1 VSAPMPDAR
10 DPALEDLL
18 TRIDTRV
25 VAARGG
31 ALACAHR
38 YLHDVPAEE
47 LLGRRPDDLTG
58 VLLAHLDLA
67 AVRPDGVVNLRVFTP
82 SVAEHG
88 WATGHTVVQVVVEDM
103 PFLVDSVMV
112 ALSGGGHTVHEL
124 LHPVLEVRRDVT
136 GVLLEVL
143 PGEPGRGAALPAE
156 HRRESWIHVE
166 ISRETEADDVAALQD
181 TLRRVLRDVS
191 DAVEDYPKM
200 RQRAL
205 EAADTILRER
215 LPVDDQEVVDA
226 EELLRWLA
234 DDHFTFLGYR
244 EYRLDRLD
252 GQDVLRPVTG
262 TGLGILRG
270 DHAMSTGFATLP
282 AASRAKAREK
292 RLLVLTKANARSTVH
307 RAAHLDYVGV
317 KVFADGEVVGE
328 RRFLGLLASAAY
340 YESVLRIPL
349 LREKVRRVLQASGYA
364 PGSHNAKDLLHVM
377 ESYPRD
383 ELFQTPVEYLV
394 EVAKAVVG
402 TQDRN
407 RLRLFVRPDDYGRFL
422 SCLVYLPRDRYNTDV
437 RLTVQDVLLRA
448 TGGQASD
455 YTVQVGESLLARL
468 HVVLRMPA
476 GTSLPDLDLPRL
488 QEEIAAAIRD
498 WSEDFATALVES
510 VGEEEAARLSHRYR
524 GAFSDGYKEDFS
536 ARIAVTDVLKL
547 ESLTVDGP
555 GLVVNLYHP
564 PSLPPGE
571 RRFKIYR
578 TGTPL
583 ALTEVLPILTALGV
597 DVDDEWP
604 YDIDRAGVP
613 RAYFYDFGLRP
624 PDASMFTEGDAKD
637 RFEAAF
643 LAVWEGRAENDAFNA
658 LVLAAGLDVRQC
670 AVLRGYAKY
679 LRQVGSAFSQSY
691 VEETLHLYPE
701 VAGLLVELFTTRFA
715 PEVTDRDAA
724 LVDVRTRL
732 TDALDRVTGLDEDRI
747 LRSLLELIE
756 ATLRTNH
763 FRRGPDEGPL
773 PYLSLKVDS
782 RRAPGLP
789 APRPHAEIWVCS
801 PLVEGIHLR
810 FGRIA
815 RGGLRWSDRR
825 EDFRTEV
832 LGLVKAQAVKNAVI
846 VPTGAKGGFVL
857 KRRPDPA
864 TGRAGWLEAG
874 TSAYVEFVQ
883 GLLDVTDNRVEGPDG
898 PQVLPPPR
906 VVRWDGDDPY
916 LVVAADKGTATFSDV
931 ANGVSAEYG
940 FWLGDAFASGGS
952 AGYDHKAMGITARG
966 AWESVRRHFREL
978 GRDTQTVGPEGG
990 VTVVGIGDMS
1000 GDVFGNGMLLSD
1012 ALRVVAAFDHRHV
1025 FLDPD
1030 PDPAGSY
1037 AERKRLFDLP
1047 RSSWADYDHDLVSPG
1062 GGVWE
1067 RTAKSIPLSPQVRAR
1082 LGLPDEVSA
1091 LTPPEV
1097 IRAILRAPVDLLFNG
1112 GIGTY
1117 VKASTESH
1125 ADAGDKANDAVRVD
1139 AADLRCTV
1147 VGEGGNLGFTQRAR
1161 IEFARRG
1168 GRINTDA
1175 IDNSAGVD
1183 TSDREVNIKIL
1194 LDAVVSAGDLTG
1206 KQRDELLASMTEEVA
1221 ALVLADNYDQN
1232 VALAMATAQ
1241 APALLHVHAAYLDAL
1256 ESRGEVDREV
1266 EDLPDEKA
1274 LRERRA
1280 AGEGLTAPELAV
1292 LLAYTKN
1299 LLADDLVAGT
1309 VPDDPALLRVLH
1321 RYFPTPLVERFADRI
1336 DQHPLRR
1343 EIIANR
1349 VANRVVDDAGVTFLH
1364 RLAMETAAPPE
1375 ELARAHL
1382 IASEVYDLASL
1393 TAAVSGLDLRVPAF
1407 VQVAMR
1413 LDARTLV
1420 ERAARWF
1427 VLSRPAP
1434 LDIAREL
1441 AYFTE
1446 PVHDVV
1452 AAVPVLLDGRALA
1465 EAVARRDRLVAEG
1478 VPADLAQRVAV
1489 LPASFAALAIVDIAH
1504 RTDADLLGVAR
1515 VHLAVAE
1522 LFDLGR
1528 LQQRVIALRRDDRWQ
1543 TMARAALRDDLYAAH
1558 ASITE
1563 AVVSTT
1569 DGEADAAT
1577 RIEQWAA
1584 RDPGTV
1590 ARARRLLGEVLD
1602 EDEGDLSRLSVGLRA
1617 VRTLLGEREG

>member
-1 VSAPMPDAR
+1 MS
-10 DPALEDLL
+10 DPRALAVEDLL
-18 TRIDTRV
+18 SRV
-25 VAARGG
+25 DQQVRAARGSTM
-31 ALACAHR
+31 ACARR
-38 YLHDVPAEE
+38 YLHDVPPDE
-47 LLGRRPDDLTG
+47 LLTRRPDDLAG
-58 VLLAHLDLA
+58 MILSHLDLA
-67 AVRPDGVVNLRVFTP
+67 AVRPDGRTTIAVFTP
-82 SVAEHG
+82 TVAERG
-88 WATGHTVVQVVVEDM
+88 WATGHTVVQIVVEDM
-103 PFLVDSVMV
+103 PFLVDSVLS
-112 ALSGGGHTVHEL
+112 ALAGAGHAVHEL
-124 LHPVLEVRRDVT
+124 VHPVLHVRRDVT
-136 GVLLEVL
+136 GVLQDVL
-143 PGEPGRGAALPAE
+143 DRDPGERPAVAE
-156 HRRESWIHVE
+156 GVRRESWIHVE
-166 ISRETEADDVAALQD
+166 ISRETDPDDVAALEAN
-181 TLRRVLRDVS
+181 LRGVLRDVS

-205 EAADTILRER
+205 EAADAILRQN
-215 LPVDDQEVVDA
+215 LPVDDQEIIDA

-244 EYRLDRLD
+244 EYRLDVVD
-252 GQDVLRPVTG
+252 GEDVLRPVTG

-270 DHAMSTGFATLP
+270 DLAMSTGFATLP
-282 AASRAKAREK
+282 PASRAKAREK
-292 RLLVLTKANARSTVH
+292 RLLVLTKANSRSTVH

-317 KVFADGEVVGE
+317 KLFVDGEVVGE
-328 RRFLGLLASAAY
+328 RRFLGLLASSAY

-349 LREKVRRVLQASGYA
+349 LREKVRRVLAASGYA

-383 ELFQTPVEYLV
+383 ELFQTPVDFLV
-394 EVAKAVVG
+394 EVARAVVG
-402 TQDRN
+402 TQDRT

-448 TGGQASD
+448 TGGRAAD
-455 YTVQVGESLLARL
+455 YTVQVGESMLARL
-468 HVVLRMPA
+468 HVVIRMSP

-488 QEEIAAAIRD
+488 QAEIAAAIRD
-498 WSEDFATALVES
+498 WEEDFTAALVEA
-510 VGEEEAARLSHRYR
+510 VGEEEAARLGHRYR

-536 ARIAVTDVLKL
+536 ARVAVTDVLML
-547 ESLTVDGP
+547 EGLPPQGP

-564 PSLPPGE
+564 PALPPE
-571 RRFKIYR
+571 ARRFKIYR
-578 TGTPL
+578 TGRPL

-604 YDIDRAGVP
+604 YDIERPGEPV
-613 RAYFYDFGLRP
+613 AYFYDFGLRAS
-624 PDASMFTEGDAKD
+624 DATVFAEAKE
-637 RFEAAF
+637 RFEEAF

-658 LVLAAGLDVRQC
+658 LVLSAGLSSRQS
-670 AVLRGYAKY
+670 AVLRGYARY
-679 LRQVGSAFSQSY
+679 LRQVGSAFSQTY
-691 VEETLHLYPE
+691 VEDTLRHHPQ
-701 VAGLLVELFTTRFA
+701 VAGLLVELFETRFG
-715 PEVTDRDAA
+715 PEVQQREAA
-724 LVDVRTRL
+724 LDDVRARL
-732 TDALDRVTGLDEDRI
+732 TSALERVSGLDEDRI
-747 LRSLLELIE
+747 LRSLLEVVE

-763 FRRGPDEGPL
+763 FRVDGAGRAL
-773 PYLSLKVDS
+773 PYLALKIDS
-782 RRAPGLP
+782 ARAPGLP
-789 APRPHAEIWVCS
+789 APRPFAEIWVCS

-846 VPTGAKGGFVL
+846 VPVGAKGGFVL
-857 KRRPDPA
+857 KRRPDPVA
-864 TGRAGWLEAG
+864 GRAGWLEAG
-874 TSAYVEFVQ
+874 TAAYVEFVH

-898 PQVLPPPR
+898 PSVVPPPR

-916 LVVAADKGTATFSDV
+916 LVVAADKGTATFSDI

-978 GRDTQTVGPEGG
+978 GRDTQVVGPEGG
-990 VTVVGIGDMS
+990 LSVVGIGDMS
-1000 GDVFGNGMLLSD
+1000 GDVFGNAMLLSD
-1012 ALRVVAAFDHRHV
+1012 ALRLVAAFDHRHV

-1030 PDPAGSY
+1030 PDPAVSF
-1037 AERKRLFDLP
+1037 AERKRLFQLP
-1047 RSSWADYDHDLVSPG
+1047 RSSWADYDHALISDG

-1067 RTAKSIPLSPQVRAR
+1067 RTAKSVPISKQVRAS
-1082 LGLPDEVSA
+1082 LGLPEHVTA

-1097 IRAILRAPVDLLFNG
+1097 IRAVLTADVDLLFNG

-1117 VKASTESH
+1117 VKASTQTH
-1125 ADAGDKANDAVRVD
+1125 AEAGDKANDAVRVD
-1139 AADLRCTV
+1139 ALQLRCTV
-1147 VGEGGNLGFTQRAR
+1147 VGEGGNLGLTQQAR
-1161 IEFARRG
+1161 IEYARHG

-1194 LDAVVSAGDLTG
+1194 LDAVVASGDLTG
-1206 KQRDELLASMTEEVA
+1206 KQRDELLASMTDEVA

-1232 VALAMATAQ
+1232 VAMQVALAQ

-1256 ESRGEVDREV
+1256 ESRGEIDRAV

-1274 LRERRA
+1274 LRERRS
-1280 AGEGLTAPELAV
+1280 AGEGLTGPELAV

-1299 LLADDLVAGT
+1299 LLADELVAGE
-1309 VPDDPALLRVLH
+1309 VPDDPALTSVLH
-1321 RYFPTPLVERFADRI
+1321 RYFPRALVERFPDRI
-1336 DQHPLRR
+1336 AEHPLRR

-1364 RLAMETAAPPE
+1364 RLGMETAASAE

-1382 IASEVYDLASL
+1382 LA
-1393 TAAVSGLDLRVPAF
+1393 AAVFELALTRAAIDDLDLRVPAS
-1407 VQVAMR
+1407 VQLAMR

-1420 ERAARWF
+1420 ERGARWL

-1434 LDIAREL
+1434 LDVAREL
-1441 AYFTE
+1441 QYFAE
-1446 PVHDVV
+1446 PVRAVV
-1452 AAVPVLLDGRALA
+1452 AAMPTLLEGRALSDA
-1465 EAVARRDRLVAEG
+1465 AGRRDRLVAEG
-1478 VPADLAQRVAV
+1478 VPDDLALRVAV
-1489 LPASFAALAIVDIAH
+1489 LPASFAALAVVDIAR
-1504 RTDADLLGVAR
+1504 RTGADRLAVAQ

-1522 LFDLGR
+1522 MFDLGR

-1543 TMARAALRDDLYAAH
+1543 TMARAALRDDLYSAH

-1563 AVVSTT
+1563 AVVATT
-1569 DGEADAAT
+1569 DDEAPPPA
-1577 RIEQWAA
+1577 RIEEWAA
-1584 RDPGTV
+1584 RAPGTV
-1590 ARARRLLGEVLD
+1590 ARARRLLADVLD
-1602 EDEGDLSRLSVGLRA
+1602 DDVVDLSRLSVGLRA
-1617 VRTLLGEREG
+1617 VRTLLGERES

>member
-1 VSAPMPDAR
+1 MSPLVADAR
-10 DPALEDLL
+10 DLALEDLL
-18 TRIDTRV
+18 ARIDERV
-25 VAARGG
+25 AAARGD
-31 ALACAHR
+31 ALACSRR
-38 YLHDVPAEE
+38 YLHDVPADE
-47 LLGRRPDDLTG
+47 LVARRADDLTG
-58 VLLAHLDLA
+58 VILAHLDLA
-67 AVRPDGVVNLRVFTP
+67 AVRPDGAINLRVFTP
-82 SVAEHG
+82 TVAEHG
-88 WATGHTVVQVVVEDM
+88 WATGHTVVQIVVEDM
-103 PFLVDSVMV
+103 PFLVDSVMA

-124 LHPVLEVRRDVT
+124 LHPVLEVRRDIT
-136 GVLLEVL
+136 GGLLEVL
-143 PGEPGRGAALPAE
+143 PGEPGRGAALPPE
-156 HRRESWIHVE
+156 HRRESWIVVE
-166 ISRETEADDVAALQD
+166 ISRETEATDVEVLTD

-191 DAVEDYPKM
+191 DAVEDYPRM

-205 EAADTILRER
+205 EAADTILRDS
-215 LPVDDQEVVDA
+215 LPVDDQETVDA

-244 EYRLDRLD
+244 EYRLDRVD
-252 GQDVLRPVTG
+252 GEDVLRPVTG

-282 AASRAKAREK
+282 PASRAKAREK
-292 RLLVLTKANARSTVH
+292 HLLVLTKANARSTVH

-317 KVFADGEVVGE
+317 KVFSDGEVVGE
-328 RRFLGLLASAAY
+328 KRFLGLLASAAY

-383 ELFQTPVEYLV
+383 ELFQTPVDYLV
-394 EVAKAVVG
+394 EVARAVVG

-407 RLRLFVRPDDYGRFL
+407 RLRLFVRPDAYGRFL
-422 SCLVYLPRDRYNTDV
+422 SCLVYLPRERYNTDV

-448 TGGQASD
+448 TGGTAGD

-468 HVVLRMPA
+468 HVVIRMPP
-476 GTSLPDLDLPRL
+476 GTSLPDLDLPRV
-488 QEEIAAAIRD
+488 QDEIAAAIRD
-498 WSEDFATALVES
+498 WEEDFEAALVEA
-510 VGEEEAARLSHRYR
+510 VGEEEAARLAHRFR
-524 GAFSDGYKEDFS
+524 GALSDGYKEDFS
-536 ARIAVTDVLKL
+536 ARVAVTDVLKL
-547 ESLTVDGP
+547 ESLPVEGP

-564 PSLPPGE
+564 PALPPGE

-604 YDIDRAGVP
+604 YDIDRAGEP

-624 PDASMFTEGDAKD
+624 PDARMFATGDAKD
-637 RFEAAF
+637 RFEEAF

-670 AVLRGYAKY
+670 AVLRAYAKY

-691 VEETLHLYPE
+691 VQETLHLYPE
-701 VAGLLVELFTTRFA
+701 VAGLLVELFATRFA
-715 PEVTDRDAA
+715 PEVPDRDGA
-724 LVDVRTRL
+724 LVDVRARL
-732 TDALDRVTGLDEDRI
+732 DAAMERVTGLDEDRI
-747 LRSLLELIE
+747 LRSLLELVE

-763 FRRGPDEGPL
+763 FRRDAEGVPL
-773 PYLSLKVDS
+773 SYLSLKIDS
-782 RRAPGLP
+782 QRAPGLP
-789 APRPHAEIWVCS
+789 APRPFAEIWVCS

-864 TGRAGWLEAG
+864 AGRAGWLEAG
-874 TSAYVEFVQ
+874 TAAYLEFIQ
-883 GLLDVTDNRVEGPDG
+883 GLLDVTDNRVEGRDG
-898 PQVLPPPR
+898 PRVVPPPQ

-916 LVVAADKGTATFSDV
+916 LVVAADKGTATFSDL
-931 ANGVSAEYG
+931 ANGVSAGYG

-978 GRDTQTVGPEGG
+978 GRDTQTLGSDGG
-990 VTVVGIGDMS
+990 VVVVGIGDMS

-1012 ALRVVAAFDHRHV
+1012 ALRLVAAFDHRHV

-1030 PDPAGSY
+1030 PDPAASY

-1047 RSSWADYDHDLVSPG
+1047 RSSWADYDHELVSAG

-1067 RTAKSIPLSPQVRAR
+1067 RTAKSVPISPQVQAR
-1082 LGLPDEVSA
+1082 LGLPESTTS

-1117 VKASTESH
+1117 VKASAETH
-1125 ADAGDKANDAVRVD
+1125 ADAGDKTNDAVRVD
-1139 AADLRCTV
+1139 ATDLRCTV
-1147 VGEGGNLGFTQRAR
+1147 VGEGGNLGLTQRAR
-1161 IEFARRG
+1161 IEYARRG

-1194 LDAVVSAGDLTG
+1194 LDAVVAAGDLTG
-1206 KQRDELLASMTEEVA
+1206 KQRDELLASMTDEVA

-1232 VALAMATAQ
+1232 VALSMALAQ
-1241 APALLHVHAAYLDAL
+1241 APALLHVHAAYLDSL

-1266 EDLPDEKA
+1266 EDLPDDKA

-1280 AGEGLTAPELAV
+1280 AGEGLSAPELAV

-1309 VPDDPALLRVLH
+1309 LPDDPALASVLH
-1321 RYFPTPLVERFADRI
+1321 RYFPTPLVERFGEQIGR
-1336 DQHPLRR
+1336 HPLRR

-1349 VANRVVDDAGVTFLH
+1349 VANRVVDDAGVTFLY
-1364 RLAMETAAPPE
+1364 RLGMETAASTE

-1382 IASEVYDLASL
+1382 VAAEVYELAPL
-1393 TAAVSGLDLRVPAF
+1393 TAMVNALDLRVPSS

-1434 LDIAREL
+1434 LDVSREL
-1441 AYFTE
+1441 AHFAE
-1446 PVHDVV
+1446 PVRQVV
-1452 AAVPVLLDGRALA
+1452 AAMPSLLDGRALTDA
-1465 EAVARRDRLVAEG
+1465 TARQSRMQAEG
-1478 VPADLAQRVAV
+1478 VPPDLARRVAV
-1489 LPASFAALAIVDIAH
+1489 LPASFAALAVVDIAH
-1504 RTDADLLGVAR
+1504 RTGADVLAVAQ

-1558 ASITE
+1558 ASITN
-1563 AVVSTT
+1563 AVVATS
-1569 DGEADAAT
+1569 DAQAAPLA
-1577 RIEQWAA
+1577 RVEEWAA

-1590 ARARRLLGEVLD
+1590 ARARRLLGDVLD
-1602 EDEGDLSRLSVGLRA
+1602 SEEGDLPRLSVGLRA
-1617 VRTLLGEREG
+1617 VRTLLGEREH